1 MRYYK
6 KFQTSLLSLELL
18 STYGLLLNRVFSLM
32 FSFLNQKS

>member
-18 STYGLLLNRVFSLM
+18 STYGLLLNKLLIYIQSITIFRL
-32 FSFLNQKS
+32 